1 MSYALITGASKGIG
15 KAMAHELGRRKM
27 NLLLVARST
36 DELQSLSE
44 ELRKQYGIQT
54 DILALDLSQPE
65 ASARVKKWCLEKN
78 YAVSVLINN
87 AGYAI
92 WGRFGQMDLPQVRN
106 LMQLNMQTL
115 VDLSYEMLPLLQQ
128 NPQSYILNISSTSA
142 YQAVPTMSVY
152 AASKAFVLV
161 FTRGL
166 RYELRNS
173 SVSVSCMS
181 PGATSTNFI
190 ERAGMQAM
198 QAMAAKFEMRPEEV
212 ARIGIDG
219 MFNKKAEIV
228 PGLLNR
234 VTVKATYFLPKWLTE
249 KMAANLYEKHLS

>member
-15 KAMAHELGRRKM
+15 KAMAHELGRRQM
-27 NLLLVARST
+27 NLLLVARSAN
-36 DELQSLSE
+36 ELQSLSD
-44 ELRKQYGIQT
+44 ELRKKYSIQT
-54 DILALDLSQPE
+54 DILAIDLSLPE
-65 ASARVKKWCLEKN
+65 ASAQVKNWCLQKK
-78 YAVSVLINN
+78 YAISVLINN
-87 AGYAI
+87 AGYAV
-92 WGRFGQMDLPQVRN
+92 WGRFGQLDLLQMRN

-115 VDLSYEMLPLLQQ
+115 VDLSYEMLPLLKQH
-128 NPQSYILNISSTSA
+128 PQSYILNIASTAA

-173 SVSVSCMS
+173 SVSVSCLS

-198 QAMAAKFEMRPEEV
+198 QAMAAKFEMTPEEV

-219 MFNKKAEIV
+219 MFKKKAEIV
-228 PGLLNR
+228 PGILNR

>member
-15 KAMAHELGRRKM
+15 KSMAHELGRRKM
-27 NLLLVARST
+27 NLLLVARSV

-65 ASARVKKWCLEKN
+65 ASARVKKWCLEKS

-128 NPQSYILNISSTSA
+128 NPQSYILNIASTAA

-166 RYELRNS
+166 RYELRNT
-173 SVSVSCMS
+173 SVSVSCLS

-198 QAMAAKFEMRPEEV
+198 AAMAAKFEMRPEEV

-219 MFNKKAEIV
+219 MFNKTAEIV